1 MDQFEDEESFND
13 MDSLVLRKDGH
24 WLNKIKGEIP
34 VCAQV
39 TKDLNTYEYC
49 IVFGSEKKKGN
60 VFKALN
66 EVNFANFKDGPIYT
80 LYAVGGFLVLRGIVN
95 LIDPSR
101 NLKKSFFTDFDP
113 TGQYLCNQHC
123 ANKKAK
129 VYLETLKTKTTKSLK
144 LTETQIDSI
153 KSRIKGMEN
162 DVFGGEEEKRKWT
175 TELEKARGQKG
186 HIT

>member
-1 MDQFEDEESFND
+1 
-13 MDSLVLRKDGH
+13 DSLVLRKDGH

-80 LYAVGGFLVLRGIVN
+80 LYAVGGFLVLTGMVYSRN
-95 LIDPSR
+95 PSQ
-101 NLKKSFFTDFDP
+101 NLKKSFFNPQGCDQP
-113 TGQYLCNQHC
+113 C

-129 VYLETLKTKTTKSLK
+129 VYLETLKTKTQSVELTK
-144 LTETQIDSI
+144 TQIDSI
-153 KSRIKGMEN
+153 KNRIEGMEN
-162 DVFGGEEEKRKWT
+162 DVFRAGAGGRAGWT
-175 TELEKARGQKG
+175 TALENARGQKTVNLPETTT
-186 HIT
+186 INALD